1 MKKRLFSPAMRG
13 NMLLLTTAF
22 IWGVAFVAQKS
33 GGEGLGSL
41 TFNGVRSLIG
51 ALGLLAAIPLLDR
64 LGLSHKCSD
73 KAQKKNLWIGG
84 ILCGISMFV
93 ATNLQQVGLAYTTVG
108 KGGFITALYIVLV
121 PLLGLFFGR
130 RTTVLNW
137 LGVLLAVV
145 GLYLLCARGETGV
158 NYGDVLLLL
167 CALMFSVQILLVSHF
182 SPIVDGVRLSCI
194 QFLVVGLLNLPLMFW
209 LEEPSLTA
217 MGENWL
223 SLLYAGLL
231 SSGVGYTLQIIAQ
244 RDTNPTTAS
253 LLMSLESV
261 FAVLAGWLLLQDRMS
276 GAELLGCAL
285 MFAAIVLAQLPTPAF
300 LQKKGA

>member
-1 MKKRLFSPAMRG
+1 MKKRVFSPALRG

-41 TFNGVRSLIG
+41 TFNGMRSIIG
-51 ALGLLAAIPLLDR
+51 SLGLLAAIPLLDR
-64 LGLSHKCSD
+64 MGLSHKCHD
-73 KAQKKNLWIGG
+73 REQRKTLWTGG
-84 ILCGISMFV
+84 ILCGLALFA
-93 ATNLQQVGLAYTTVG
+93 ATNVQQIGLAYTTVG

-137 LGVLLAVV
+137 LGVVLAVV
-145 GLYLLCARGETGV
+145 GLYLLCARGEHGI
-158 NYGDVLLLL
+158 NFGDMLLLL
-167 CALMFSVQILLVSHF
+167 CALVFSVQILLVSHF
-182 SPIVDGVRLSCI
+182 SPKVDGVRLSCI
-194 QFLVVGLLNLPLMFW
+194 QFFVVGLLNLPLMFW
-209 LEEPSLTA
+209 LEEPSITA
-217 MGENWL
+217 MGDNWM

-244 RDTNPTTAS
+244 RDTNPATAS

-261 FAVLAGWLLLQDRMS
+261 FAVLAGWMLLHDRMS
-276 GAELLGCAL
+276 GAELVGCAL
-285 MFAAIVLAQLPTPAF
+285 MFAAIVLAQLPTPAC